1 MFGRKLTNKALNELS
16 WLFLGERTP
25 LAYHLS
31 ETILKILVI
40 IFVFLLRG
48 NHVSILLEI
57 VHLNDR

>member
-25 LAYHLS
+25 LVYLLS

-48 NHVSILLEI
+48 NHVSVLLEI